1 MLTVAVAAVA
11 ALVSVWLF
19 ATAGADGG
27 DFSLRLSVSPSLGG
41 GVTVDAAPLGTLS
54 ADSFLAPAH
63 LVVDV
68 GDLKPQVVSAT
79 VNETL
84 AGATPSVLERDASD
98 LFSEGVSRG
107 LTRLLLVSLLLGAL
121 GGAAAGLLLRRNR
134 RDTALGAGVGL
145 VTIGLIAG
153 LAWYTHDP
161 SAYRSPTSTG
171 AFAAQPVTGYPRPG
185 TLPDPDV
192 GSYLGKLQRNLAGL
206 YGGFLLPV
214 ESAAARQGATR
225 VVVAV
230 AGTSDDLT
238 RAVAST
244 AEADYVVWLD
254 GGPFVAGESAGPGS
268 DGTADSGPPAAP
280 PAVPPSQLGN
290 VTLITYDGLPAPV
303 GSATLSR
310 HPTGAVTMA
319 GPGAASLAIS
329 AEPRTFPIPED
340 SPVVVLPP
348 VEPLSDD
355 GTDRSDTVVVLY
367 LDPESGALRA
377 YDEVSSTETD
387 IEVVRRNLAGLR

>member
-1 MLTVAVAAVA
+1 MLTVAAAAVA

-19 ATAGADGG
+19 AAAGADGG

-41 GVTVDAAPLGTLS
+41 GVTVNAAPLGTLS
-54 ADSFLAPAH
+54 ADSFVAPAH

-68 GDLKPQVVSAT
+68 GDLAPKVVSAT
-79 VNETL
+79 VNEAL

-107 LTRLLLVSLLLGAL
+107 LTRLLVVSLLLGAL
-121 GGAAAGLLLRRNR
+121 GGAAAGLLLRRHP

-145 VTIGLIAG
+145 VTIGLLAG
-153 LAWYTHDP
+153 LAWFTHDP
-161 SAYRSPTSTG
+161 SAYRSPTATG
-171 AFAAQPVTGYPRPG
+171 AFAAQPVTGDPRPG

-206 YGGFLLPV
+206 YRGFLLPV
-214 ESAAARQGATR
+214 ESAAARQGASR

-238 RAVAST
+238 RAVAATSE
-244 AEADYVVWLD
+244 AEYVVWLD
-254 GGPFVAGESAGPGS
+254 GGPFVAGESAGPGA
-268 DGTADSGPPAAP
+268 DGTVAAGPPAA
-280 PAVPPSQLGN
+280 PPSQLGN
-290 VTLITYDGLPAPV
+290 VTLITYDGIPAPV
-303 GSATLSR
+303 GSARLSR

-340 SPVVVLPP
+340 SPVLVLPP
-348 VEPLSDD
+348 VEPQSDD

-377 YDEVSSTETD
+377 YDEVSATESD